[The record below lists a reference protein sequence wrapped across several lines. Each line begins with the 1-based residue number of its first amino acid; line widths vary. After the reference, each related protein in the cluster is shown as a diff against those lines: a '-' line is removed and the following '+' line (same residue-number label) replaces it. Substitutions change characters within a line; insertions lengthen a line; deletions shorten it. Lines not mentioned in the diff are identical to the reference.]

1 MLVYTP
7 IQRRWLSER
16 SKCISTANQ
25 VLITSYGPRST
36 QASSLL
42 KFVGYKNNSAF
53 RGKFKS
59 SSIEVF
65 YPSCGGLEGATN
77 LSRSIPSAIRVA
89 AAMKVS
95 MKERK
100 SCFLVLATLR
110 DTSLSSL
117 ASLQWTRTKGRATSA
132 PHLAEDFFHSCTR
145 LGTSQCRC
153 ATLRPS
159 VLQGNRPLQQRK
171 TRGGARS

>member
-1 MLVYTP
+1 MCFTPTCKRALQMLVYTP
-7 IQRRWLSER
+7 TQRRWLSER
-16 SKCISTANQ
+16 CKRISTTNQ
-25 VLITSYGPRST
+25 VRITSYGPRSA

-42 KFVGYKNNSAF
+42 KFGGYKNHSAF

-59 SSIEVF
+59 SSIIVF

-77 LSRSIPSAIRVA
+77 SSRSIPSAIRVA

-117 ASLQWTRTKGRATSA
+117 ASLQWTRTKDRAASA
-132 PHLAEDFFHSCTR
+132 PHRAEDFFHSCTQ
-145 LGTSQCRC
+145 LGISFSRVI
-153 ATLRPS
+153 S
-159 VLQGNRPLQQRK
+159 DS
-171 TRGGARS
+171 RSF